1 MQTFGGSRR
10 GAGFEPLPPSLF
22 CAKAVLLREA
32 RSRDLTLAPLLPQN
46 LQFTKFKEFI
56 KYTDISRSIPNLDN
70 QSRADLFSYP
80 AEEKGKSW
88 GYRYYWWTTLTHYG
102 RSSAWIESPRAVEKM
117 LKTNYLLQLVT
128 ETLRKRIP
136 GKSKD
141 LPFLPFLHRLVL
153 APSPEGNFQTKTS
166 FGSIVAKKD
175 QILLFCQLDV
185 LCILDLGSFLLE
197 YCYLIPRCLC
207 IMDKEVHL

>member
-10 GAGFEPLPPSLF
+10 GAGFEALPPSLF

-56 KYTDISRSIPNLDN
+56 KYTDISRSIPMNLDN
-70 QSRADLFSYP
+70 QSRGDLFSYP

-88 GYRYYWWTTLTHYG
+88 GYDEQPWHITVEALLG
-102 RSSAWIESPRAVEKM
+102 SSHHGLSKKCWRQIIFYS
-117 LKTNYLLQLVT
+117 LW
-128 ETLRKRIP
+128 LRHCEKRIP
-136 GKSKD
+136 GKWKD